1 MSYQPI
7 KVEFVNPFLDATSAV
22 FKTMLGTE
30 LKRGALYLRQGMTLS
45 HEISGIIGLSGKAKG
60 TVLIGMNTDF
70 AISVTEKLLGD
81 KPDGLTPDVIDAVG
95 ELANMIAGGAKTRLE
110 ELNMSISLPSVIAGK
125 NHTVSFPSGAVPIGI
140 PFESD
145 LGAFSVEVSLVEVT

>member
-22 FKTMLGTE
+22 FRTMLNTE

-60 TVLIGMNTDF
+60 TVLIGMNSDF
-70 AISVTEKLLGD
+70 AIAVTDKLLGE
-81 KPDGLTPDVIDAVG
+81 KPDGLTPEVIDAVG
-95 ELANMIAGGAKTRLE
+95 ELANMVAGGAKTRLE
-110 ELNMSISLPSVIAGK
+110 EMRKQKAAAEARLQM
-125 NHTVSFPSGAVPIGI
+125 FR
-140 PFESD
+140 
-145 LGAFSVEVSLVEVT
+145 SLVDKLRAMIDAGQLKVITREGRDRKSVV

>member
-1 MSYQPI
+1 MTYQPI

-22 FKTMLGTE
+22 FKTMLNTE

-60 TVLIGMNTDF
+60 TVLLGMNSDF
-70 AISVTEKLLGD
+70 AIAVTEKLLGE
-81 KPDGLTPDVIDAVG
+81 KPDGITPEVIDAVG

-145 LGAFSVEVSLVEVT
+145 LGAFSVEVSLVEVA

>member
-22 FKTMLGTE
+22 FKTMLNTE
-30 LKRGALYLRQGMTLS
+30 LKRGQLYLRQGVPQS

-60 TVLIGMNTDF
+60 TVLIGMSSDF
-70 AISVTEKLLGD
+70 AIAATNRLLGEQA
-81 KPDGLTPDVIDAVG
+81 DGLTPEVIDAVG

-125 NHTVSFPSGAVPIGI
+125 NHSVSFPSGAVPIGI
-140 PFESD
+140 PFESE
-145 LGAFSVEVSLVEVT
+145 LGSFAVEVSLVEVT

>member
-7 KVEFVNPFLDATSAV
+7 KVEFVNPFLDATCAV
-22 FKTMLGTE
+22 FRTMLRTE
-30 LKRGALYLRQGMTLS
+30 LRRGALYLRQGGEST

-60 TVLIGMNTDF
+60 TVLLGMRAEF
-70 AISVTEKLLGD
+70 AMAATEALTGER
-81 KPDGLTPDVIDAVG
+81 PNGMTPDVIDAVG

-125 NHTVSFPSGAVPIGI
+125 DHTVSFPSGAMPIGI

-145 LGAFSVEVSLVEVT
+145 LGEFSVEVSLVEVG